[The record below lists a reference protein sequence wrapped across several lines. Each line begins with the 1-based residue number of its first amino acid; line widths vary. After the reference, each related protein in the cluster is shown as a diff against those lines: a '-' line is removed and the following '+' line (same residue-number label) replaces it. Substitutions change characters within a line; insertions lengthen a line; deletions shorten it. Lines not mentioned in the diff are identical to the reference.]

1 MMIRRQPRS
10 TRTDTIFPDTTLF
23 RSWRRSDDGSLY
35 EAAPMDAAQPL
46 ENDRPWRCV
55 LRTHRGYV
63 RNAAADAAAD
73 GRCRLQRRQDRVA
86 ARRAAGGHDPRCRPR
101 RRPAA
106 QPVRCDDGRSEEHTS
121 ELQSLMRISY

>member
-73 GRCRLQRRQDRVA
+73 GRCRLQRRQDRK
-86 ARRAAGGHDPRCRPR
+86 
-101 RRPAA
+101 
-106 QPVRCDDGRSEEHTS
+106 STTS
-121 ELQSLMRISY
+121 ELQSLMRISYAVFCLTNKNTSQNVPKQIQSIYFL